1 MPATDLLV
9 LINPLSGTLPLP
21 QKEALRSFIVAEA
34 QRHAFQPDIITTTH
48 AGHATELAAEA
59 ARQGIRRVLVMGGD
73 GTINETARALR
84 QTPTALGIVPMG
96 SGNGLARH
104 LGIPMNPQQA
114 VRKAL
119 AGKPVL
125 IDSAELNDLP
135 FFCTA
140 GLGFEAYVAHEFAK
154 QPVRGLQTYIRTAY
168 RAFWR
173 YQPAEYIIE
182 TPALRGEGV
191 ATGPLFSLTAAN
203 AAQFGNN
210 AWIAPTANLADGLL
224 DLCRVRPFPAR
235 VAVPL
240 GWQLFSKT
248 LGASPYWQSQRT
260 QQATLTIAG
269 AAPTA
274 PLLAHADG
282 EPVLLPG
289 NTCTVRVLPGSLLV
303 LL

>member
-9 LINPLSGTLPLP
+9 IINPFSGTLPLA
-21 QKEALRSFIVAEA
+21 QKEALRTFIGAEA
-34 QRHAFQPDIITTTH
+34 QRHAFQPEMITTTH
-48 AGHATELAAEA
+48 AGHATELAHEA

-104 LGIPMNPQQA
+104 LGVPMNPQQA

-119 AGKPVL
+119 GGKPVL

-140 GLGFEAYVAHEFAK
+140 GLGFEAYVAHAFAR
-154 QPVRGLQTYIRTAY
+154 QPVRGLQTYIKTAY
-168 RAFWR
+168 RTFWR
-173 YQPAEYIIE
+173 YQPAEYTIN
-182 TPALRGEGV
+182 GE

-210 AWIAPTANLADGLL
+210 AWIAPTANIADGLL
-224 DLCRVRPFPAR
+224 DLCQMRPFPAR
-235 VAVPL
+235 AAGPL
-240 GWQLFSKT
+240 GWRLFNKT
-248 LGASPYWQSQRT
+248 LHHSPYWRSQRT
-260 QQATLTIAG
+260 QRCTLSI
-269 AAPTA
+269 PTA
-274 PLLAHADG
+274 DPAGTLLAHADG
-282 EPVLLPG
+282 EPVVLSG